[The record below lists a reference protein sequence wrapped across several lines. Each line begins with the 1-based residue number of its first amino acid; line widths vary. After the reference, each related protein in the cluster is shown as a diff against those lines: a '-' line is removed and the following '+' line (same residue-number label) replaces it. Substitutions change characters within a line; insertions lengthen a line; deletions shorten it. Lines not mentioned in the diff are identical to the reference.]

1 MKENFVTYKQALALK
16 ELGFDEP
23 CLAFFLN
30 TGKFY
35 TTVEYPHSITYHKQN
50 QLGDYNYDS
59 TSAPLKQDI
68 FKWFRDE
75 HKLYAEINLD
85 SYKEPYYLKVTIKKM
100 DATNTYVEKEFYPY
114 ANGIGDIDNDKFEE
128 AESACIDKLIELIKK

>member
-68 FKWFRDE
+68 FKWFRE
-75 HKLYAEINLD
+75 VHKIHGSYGTTSDSREEINGYCISNFID
-85 SYKEPYYLKVTIKKM
+85 GNRNYLHINWEVG
-100 DATNTYVEKEFYPY
+100 TY
-114 ANGIGDIDNDKFEE
+114 EE
-128 AESACIDKLIELIKK
+128 AESACIDELISIIKEKKS